1 MVSSVSLYSFSHG
14 NIATE
19 GIEKYGGAADMNGSR
34 ELHVAHHEKRS
45 VFTLSL
51 IHI

>member
-1 MVSSVSLYSFSHG
+1 MVSIVSLYFFSNG
-14 NIATE
+14 DIAIE

-45 VFTLSL
+45 VFTC
-51 IHI
+51 